1 MQRSFRSLWIASIPL
16 LSLSLAAC
24 SKDEPAPAE
33 GAGSEHHGA
42 AEPQTPPTE
51 TGAGTTEATH
61 GAAAPEAAGAAAPK
75 PEGEAASAAQGAGH
89 GAAKTEDAAGT
100 PEAAPADAPAGGEG
114 AAKAGE
120 EKSPEVA
127 AAEGAEKPAAEKPA
141 EASGKKSGKKKS
153 GDKEAEAPAK
163 EAKPKFAE
171 LGIQVTK
178 TGSGTAATEGRTVTL
193 HYKATL
199 ADGEKPFDSTFA
211 TRRPIEVVLGA
222 GAKLP
227 VIEGL
232 RRGLEG
238 LTPGSEARLQIP
250 AGLAWGEKGNPA
262 VGVPADADVVFEI
275 QVLDVR

>member
-16 LSLSLAAC
+16 LSLSFAAC

-42 AEPQTPPTE
+42 AEPQAPPTE

-61 GAAAPEAAGAAAPK
+61 GAAAPKADGAAEAAAQGA
-75 PEGEAASAAQGAGH
+75 GQGAGH

-114 AAKAGE
+114 AGKAGE

-127 AAEGAEKPAAEKPA
+127 AAEGSEKPAAEKPA
-141 EASGKKSGKKKS
+141 DASGKKSGKKKS
-153 GDKEAEAPAK
+153 GDKDAEAPAK

>member
-42 AEPQTPPTE
+42 AEPQAPPTE

-61 GAAAPEAAGAAAPK
+61 GAAAPEAAPK
-75 PEGEAASAAQGAGH
+75 SEGEADADGH
-89 GAAKTEDAAGT
+89 GAAKTEDAAAT

-120 EKSPEVA
+120 EKPPEVA
-127 AAEGAEKPAAEKPA
+127 AAEGSEKPAAEKPA